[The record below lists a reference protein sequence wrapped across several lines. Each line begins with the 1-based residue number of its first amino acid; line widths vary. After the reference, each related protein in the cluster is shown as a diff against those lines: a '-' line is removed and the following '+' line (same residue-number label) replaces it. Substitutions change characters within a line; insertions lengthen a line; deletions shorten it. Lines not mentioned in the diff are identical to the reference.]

1 MLVLTGP
8 LFGIHL
14 ALAPAAFGPT
24 RPMWGQRTRCTSSI
38 GAFAG
43 ATFGGEIFT
52 GAVEAAK
59 RAAKF
64 LHHGVK
70 RHLERGAPPYQ
81 DVVVTSAQR
90 CLRGKPDE
98 LAQAA
103 PHPVALYG
111 IADLLADGETN
122 PRWAGFLSRSGLQD
136 KSAGVNARAGPGHG
150 PKVTPAF

>member
-24 RPMWGQRTRCTSSI
+24 RPMWGQRTRCTSSK

-43 ATFGGEIFT
+43 ATFGAGIFT
-52 GAVEAAK
+52 GAVNAAK

-70 RHLERGAPPYQ
+70 RHLERGTPPYQ
-81 DVVVTSAQR
+81 DVVVTSGQR
-90 CLRGKPDE
+90 RLRGKPDE
-98 LAQAA
+98 LTQAA
-103 PHPVALYG
+103 PHPVALHG

-122 PRWAGFLSRSGLQD
+122 PWWAGFVLRAGLQD
-136 KSAGVNARAGPGHG
+136 KSAGMNARAGPGHG